1 MYSLNEM
8 THVNRDLTTEVGTWV
23 FINISVRSRCGK
35 IYSPIFYQ
43 VDLANA
49 EDLTWLEVTPRDEL
63 LWQQFLV
70 TLSNG

>member
-1 MYSLNEM
+1 MGFHEHFREKPL
-8 THVNRDLTTEVGTWV
+8 R
-23 FINISVRSRCGK
+23 K